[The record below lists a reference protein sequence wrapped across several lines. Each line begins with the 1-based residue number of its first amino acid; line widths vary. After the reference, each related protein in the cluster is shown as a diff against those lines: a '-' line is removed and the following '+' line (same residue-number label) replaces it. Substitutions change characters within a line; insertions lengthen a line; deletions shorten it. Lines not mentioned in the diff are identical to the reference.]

1 VIIAVEGPDLAGKT
15 TLLEA
20 IRTMPTFRLWPV
32 LRLNIS
38 RHALTDG
45 AILEEQS
52 RAWNEAL
59 VTFSKHASAILDRCY
74 VTSYCYSKLFGRTAD
89 LTYLSRISKEL
100 RPVVLYCS
108 PSPETLLKRLEE
120 RGDSMMDRYRLVALK
135 AIYDRW
141 YVENT
146 FDDTIVNVNTDQPVA
161 QIVEAIEP
169 WLISYYGT
177 PRKPGESAKLST
189 IGGGQ

>member
-1 VIIAVEGPDLAGKT
+1 
-15 TLLEA
+15 
-20 IRTMPTFRLWPV
+20 
-32 LRLNIS
+32 
-38 RHALTDG
+38 
-45 AILEEQS
+45 
-52 RAWNEAL
+52 
-59 VTFSKHASAILDRCY
+59 
-74 VTSYCYSKLFGRTAD
+74 
-89 LTYLSRISKEL
+89 
-100 RPVVLYCS
+100 
-108 PSPETLLKRLEE
+108 
-120 RGDSMMDRYRLVALK
+120 MMDRYRLVALK